1 MGLWPKHV
9 TICLY
14 MWERER
20 TVHSGKSKEK
30 GYRNWMRSEER
41 RVGKERK

>member
-14 MWERER
+14 ICGN
-20 TVHSGKSKEK
+20 GK
-30 GYRNWMRSEER
+30 GQFI
-41 RVGKERK
+41 VGNRKRKDIEIGWLHKNNA